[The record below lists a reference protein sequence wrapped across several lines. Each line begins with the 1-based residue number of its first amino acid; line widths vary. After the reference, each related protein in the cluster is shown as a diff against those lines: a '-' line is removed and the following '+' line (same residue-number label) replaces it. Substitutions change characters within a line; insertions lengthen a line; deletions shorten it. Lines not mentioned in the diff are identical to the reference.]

1 MASSKNPADDAFKGK
16 ANRELRVG
24 QMNFLLPPEIHIKL
38 GHSVMTKLSGGELQR
53 NNVKANRSAET
64 ASTPIGLDCEL
75 SCGDKTYKVIIRYF
89 SDPDI
94 FYKAPSCMKANKVAE
109 MLEDVIWLFVDNPKD
124 CPEFIH
130 YRLVKDSEIR
140 QIRGIGWEM
149 PGYDGNETRWHYL
162 LRGKILP
169 PFPADPVEGLKNPL
183 NRIPSFVEVVKNL
196 FK

>member
-38 GHSVMTKLSGGELQR
+38 GHQAMTKLSGGELQR

-124 CPEFIH
+124 CQEFIH

-140 QIRGIGWEM
+140 QIRGISWEM
-149 PGYDGNETRWHYL
+149 PGHEGNETRWHYVV
-162 LRGKILP
+162 RDSILH
-169 PFPADPVEGLKNPL
+169 PFLADRVEGMTNAFDGT
-183 NRIPSFVEVVKNL
+183 PSFVETVKNL